1 MLVVGFIGAAMLGL
15 WIASWLALRISKPIA
30 ALATA
35 APALGR
41 GETSALPPAG
51 DVDEVREL
59 ARALGESAVAIR
71 DREERQR
78 QAEHA
83 LRAADRAKDEFLAM
97 LGHELRNPLASVSNA
112 AQLLKMARQHP
123 HVLDN
128 VSAILGRQVE
138 HMTRLVDDLLEV
150 GRVTGGKVRLQR
162 EPLDL
167 AVTVFQL
174 LETWRNDGRFLHH
187 EIRTALQSVWVS
199 ADRARVEQVFSNL
212 LDNALKYTPSGGEI
226 RISLRAE
233 GANAILEIS
242 DTGLGMPPELIGRV
256 FDLFVQGER
265 SLARELGGLGIG
277 LTMVK
282 RLVELHGGT
291 VQAKSDG
298 PNHGATFTVEL
309 PAIERPAALTV
320 VKTPAITTA
329 MPRRVLIIEDDDDAA
344 DTLAEL
350 LRLSDHQV
358 PSPAPVQK
366 ELRWHVPWRQSLC
379 WSTSAYRTS
388 MAMKWH
394 AA

>member
-1 MLVVGFIGAAMLGL
+1 M
-15 WIASWLALRISKPIA
+15 
-30 ALATA
+30 
-35 APALGR
+35 
-41 GETSALPPAG
+41 
-51 DVDEVREL
+51 
-59 ARALGESAVAIR
+59 
-71 DREERQR
+71 
-78 QAEHA
+78 
-83 LRAADRAKDEFLAM
+83 
-97 LGHELRNPLASVSNA
+97 
-112 AQLLKMARQHP
+112 
-123 HVLDN
+123 
-128 VSAILGRQVE
+128 
-138 HMTRLVDDLLEV
+138 
-150 GRVTGGKVRLQR
+150 
-162 EPLDL
+162 
-167 AVTVFQL
+167 FQL
-174 LETWRNDGRFLHH
+174 LDTWRNDGRFLHH
-187 EIRTALQSVWVS
+187 EISTALQSVWVF

-212 LDNALKYTPSGGEI
+212 LDNALNTPSGGEI

-233 GANAILEIS
+233 GASAILEIS

-291 VQAKSDG
+291 VQATSDG

-320 VKTPAITTA
+320 VKTPATTTA
-329 MPRRVLIIEDDDDAA
+329 PRRVLIIEDDDDAA

-358 PSPAPVQK
+358 SIARKAQK
-366 ELRWHVPWRQSLC
+366 ELRWHVLWRLSLC